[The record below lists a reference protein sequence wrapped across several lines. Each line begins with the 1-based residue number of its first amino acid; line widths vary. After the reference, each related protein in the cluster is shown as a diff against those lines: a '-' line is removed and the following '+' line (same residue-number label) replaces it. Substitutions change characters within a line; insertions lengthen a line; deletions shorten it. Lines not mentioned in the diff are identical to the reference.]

1 MTKLM
6 TQSGVGPHRGVPRS
20 RAFPQLFPSTLATV
34 GWIANLCY
42 CWVVDDL
49 LSQWSGSSPKQGATL
64 NRLGVVVL
72 LLGLTSAGLVFW
84 FGQRQIARQSRSRAT
99 TAAEG
104 DWQDG
109 TLSLEDSKSGS
120 RAVELYYGKT
130 GFLVLRLSNWWKRPE
145 SKAIVLAT
153 ASTLIAAGC
162 FFAARRLS
170 PDASSPP

>member
-1 MTKLM
+1 MTKPI
-6 TQSGVGPHRGVPRS
+6 TQWGGGRRWRVPRL
-20 RAFPQLFPSTLATV
+20 RAFPQLLPSSPATI

-42 CWVVDDL
+42 SWNVDGL
-49 LSQWSGSSPKQGATL
+49 LSQLSGSSPKQGATL

-72 LLGLTSAGLVFW
+72 VLGLTSACLVFW
-84 FGQRQIARQSRSRAT
+84 IGQRRIARQSKSGAT
-99 TAAEG
+99 TTTAG

-109 TLSLEDSKSGS
+109 TLSVEDSKKAS
-120 RAVELYYGKT
+120 RDVEMYYGKI
-130 GFLVLRLSNWWKRPE
+130 GFLMVRLSDWWKRPE

-170 PDASSPP
+170 PDASSPS